1 MSPSGWASGAPDV
14 LQSIMGIIARQDPYG
29 HAAIQADLAAG
40 GRLRLVI
47 DQPEN
52 VRTVRVRVRLLSEL
66 GRNRWVY
73 GREVAAEPPRPRIV
87 AR

>member
-1 MSPSGWASGAPDV
+1 MSPTYWASGAPSA
-14 LQSIMGIIARQDPYG
+14 LQSIMAGIARQDPYG

-47 DQPEN
+47 DQPDGI
-52 VRTVRVRVRLLSEL
+52 RTVRVRVRLLSEL

-73 GREVAAEPPRPRIV
+73 GREVAVEPPRPRV
-87 AR
+87 VG